1 MDTQKWYNMQYIN
14 MSGKLF
20 LCRRTKNAR
29 MGYLAAYPTG
39 AERARK
45 LFVVV
50 VGAVTS
56 LFAGC
61 VQLELSSA
69 ADCDENSKMRFCD
82 VGSAYGFDWGKNAQ
96 YMLDRR
102 LQDNAGKVDERAIQ
116 RLIVSQTLWDVL
128 ATYGSF
134 GIVMPLE
141 YTVWLEAKE

>member
-1 MDTQKWYNMQYIN
+1 MGEKTQDKC
-14 MSGKLF
+14 L
-20 LCRRTKNAR
+20 
-29 MGYLAAYPTG
+29 MGYSSAYPIG
-39 AERARK
+39 RERTRK
-45 LFVVV
+45 LLVVV
-50 VGAVTS
+50 LGAVAS
-56 LFAGC
+56 LFTGC

-116 RLIVSQTLWDVL
+116 QLIVSRTWWEVL
-128 ATYGSF
+128 AAYGSF

>member
-1 MDTQKWYNMQYIN
+1 MREKTLEN
-14 MSGKLF
+14 L
-20 LCRRTKNAR
+20 A
-29 MGYLAAYPTG
+29 MGYSAAYHMR

-45 LFVVV
+45 LLVVV
-50 VGAVTS
+50 VGAVAS
-56 LFAGC
+56 LFTGC

-96 YMLDRR
+96 YMLDRC

-116 RLIVSQTLWDVL
+116 RLIVSRTWWEVL
-128 ATYGSF
+128 AAYGSF

>member
-1 MDTQKWYNMQYIN
+1 MRENIQNN
-14 MSGKLF
+14 L
-20 LCRRTKNAR
+20 LV
-29 MGYLAAYPTG
+29 GYSAAYHMR
-39 AERARK
+39 AERIRK
-45 LFVVV
+45 LLVVV
-50 VGAVTS
+50 VGAVAS
-56 LFAGC
+56 LFTGC

-116 RLIVSQTLWDVL
+116 RLIVSRTWWEVL
-128 ATYGSF
+128 AAYGSF